1 MVISFSRRR
10 RIDDWRP
17 EDAAY
22 WRAVGKRVA
31 WRNLVLSILVEHL
44 GFAVWTIWS
53 VAVLALGEYHFS
65 VDQLFWLVALP
76 NLVGAVLRIPY
87 TFLPARMG
95 GANFTVL
102 SALLLLI
109 PALLLVVAVR
119 DPATPYWMFLVI
131 AATAGLGGGNFASS
145 MANIT
150 NFFPAG
156 KQGVALGLNAAGG
169 NVGVSSVQVVIPVV
183 VAAYGVAAAG
193 WVWVPLLLIAALA
206 AWWGMDNLSSAR
218 ASVREQLRVV
228 RHRQMWVMSFLY
240 IGTFGSFM
248 GYATAF
254 PLLVRSEFPHLAVGA
269 LVFAGPLAGSLARPL
284 GGWLSDRYGGAKV
297 TFWNFAVMGCG
308 ALAVWAAIASAV
320 FPAFFA
326 AFMLLFVTSGVGNGS
341 TYRMIPAIFTTIER
355 SAEGGRRATSSA
367 LGLVSAVGALGGFFI
382 NRAFGASY
390 AAVGG
395 AGAALAAFVLF
406 YLVCCGVTWWCYM
419 RTVLLWWRPSLAE
432 ARV

>member
-1 MVISFSRRR
+1 MVIRLSRRR
-10 RIDDWRP
+10 GIDDLRL

-22 WRAVGKRVA
+22 WRAVGRKVA
-31 WRNLVLSILVEHL
+31 WRNLVLSIVVEHL
-44 GFAVWTIWS
+44 GFAVWTVWS
-53 VAVLALGEYHFS
+53 VVTLELGGRDLS
-65 VDQLFWLVALP
+65 VNQLFWLVALP

-102 SALLLLI
+102 SALLLLV
-109 PALLLVVAVR
+109 PALLLAVAVR
-119 DPATPYWMFLVI
+119 DPGTPYWMFVVI

-169 NVGVSSVQVVIPVV
+169 NIGVSSVQVLIPAV

-193 WVWVPLLLIAALA
+193 WVWVPLLLVAAFA
-206 AWWGMDNLSSAR
+206 AWWGMDNLASAR
-218 ASVREQLRVV
+218 ASVREQFRVV
-228 RHRQMWVMSFLY
+228 RHRQMWIMSFLY

-254 PLLVRSEFPHLAVGA
+254 PLLMSNEFPYVAVGA
-269 LVFAGPLAGSLARPL
+269 PAFAGPLAGSLARPL

-297 TFWNFAVMGCG
+297 TFWTFAVMGAG
-308 ALAVWAAIASAV
+308 ALAVWAALASGA
-320 FPAFFA
+320 FLAFFA
-326 AFMLLFVTSGVGNGS
+326 AFMLLFVASGAGNGS
-341 TYRMIPAIFTTIER
+341 TYRMIPAIFTAVEG
-355 SAEGGRRATSSA
+355 SVEGGRRATSSA

-382 NRAFGASY
+382 NRAFGESY
-390 AAVGG
+390 AAFGG

-406 YLVCCGVTWWCYM
+406 YLACCGVTWWCYL